1 MSTNTRLSIGVSL
14 LGVLALAACGTTGKD
29 TAAGKAPAGP
39 VKGGTL
45 TFAVNTEPST
55 CLDPHQSPADVA
67 GLFTRPA
74 LDSLVSLDTEGKI
87 HPWLATKWTVSPD
100 QKTYTFTLRDGV
112 KFSDGTPFDAA
123 AVKANLDHIVNP
135 ATKSQLAAG
144 YIEPYKGSEVVDP
157 HTVKVHFS
165 RPYSPFLSALAT
177 AYFGIES
184 PRSLKQPQ
192 DALCKKVVGS
202 GPFVIDEY
210 VVQKGITYH
219 RNPGYAWAPEGAA
232 HTGEAYLDK
241 LEIKVITED
250 SVRLGALTSG
260 QVDGIASVPPVNVKQ
275 VQGDPRLTVTTRQAP
290 GGNYNYYPNTTS
302 GPFADKRVR
311 QAFRDGIDFA
321 TIVKNLYF
329 GAFQPAAGPIS
340 PSTDGYD
347 KTLEGKTKY
356 DPAAAARLLDEAGW
370 SGKDAEGYRT
380 KDGRRLTIRWGFLK
394 AFAREQRD
402 TLAEQI
408 QAEAKKIG
416 FEIQFVSGTVNEW
429 LEKYPKGD
437 YDLIDFSWQRADGDT
452 LRNLFDT
459 SAIPTAAKFGQ
470 NAARLSDKDVD
481 GWLSDALDTTD
492 QAKRAE
498 LYAKVQQRV
507 TDEAAVFPVYV
518 FNYLLG
524 TGKKAHDIGWEPQAY
539 PTFYG
544 AWVEQA

>member
-1 MSTNTRLSIGVSL
+1 MSTNIRLAAGLSLSL
-14 LGVLALAACGTTGKD
+14 LLTLAACGTQGGGTS
-29 TAAGKAPAGP
+29 AAKAPAGP

-74 LDSLVSLDTEGKI
+74 LDSLVSLDTEGRI

-100 QKTYTFTLRDGV
+100 QKTYTFTLREGV
-112 KFSDGTPFDAA
+112 KFSDGTPFDAE

-144 YIEPYKGSEVVDP
+144 YIEPYKGTEVVDA
-157 HTVKVHFS
+157 HTVKVSFS
-165 RPYSPFLSALAT
+165 RPYSPFLSALST

-184 PRSLKQPQ
+184 PQSLKQPQ

-219 RNPGYAWAPEGAA
+219 RNPGYNWAPEGAA
-232 HTGEAYLDK
+232 HTGAAYLDK
-241 LEIKVITED
+241 LEFKVVTED

-275 VQGDPRLTVTTRQAP
+275 VKADPRLTILTRQAP
-290 GGNYNYYPNTTS
+290 GGNYSYYPNTAS

-321 TIVKNLYF
+321 TIVNNLYF

-347 KTLEGKTKY
+347 KTLEGKAKY
-356 DPAAAARLLDEAGW
+356 DPATANRLLDEAGW
-370 SGKDAEGYRT
+370 SAKDAQGYRT
-380 KDGRRLTIRWGFLK
+380 KDGKRLTIRWGLIK
-394 AFAREQRD
+394 AAIREQRD

-416 FEIQFVSGTVNEW
+416 FDVEFVAATVNDW
-429 LEKYPKGD
+429 IARYIKGD
-437 YDLIDFSWQRADGDT
+437 YDLMDFSWQRADGDA
-452 LRNLFDT
+452 LRNLFD
-459 SAIPTAAKFGQ
+459 SANIPSPAKFGQ
-470 NAARLSDKDVD
+470 NAARLSDKEID

-492 QAKRAE
+492 QAERAE

-507 TDEAAVFPVYV
+507 TGEAAVFPVYV

-524 TGKKAHDIGWEPQAY
+524 ASKKTHGIGWEPQAY
-539 PTFYG
+539 PTFYD

>member
-1 MSTNTRLSIGVSL
+1 MSTSIRLPAAVFVSL
-14 LGVLALAACGTTGKD
+14 SLALTACGTGD
-29 TAAGKAPAGP
+29 GGAAAAKAPGGP

-45 TFAVNTEPST
+45 TFGVNTEPST

-67 GLFTRPA
+67 GLFTRPV
-74 LDSLVSLDTEGKI
+74 LDSLVSLDTEGRI
-87 HPWLATKWTVSPD
+87 RPWLATSWTVSED
-100 QKTYTFTLRDGV
+100 QKTYTLQLREGV

-123 AVKANLDHIVNP
+123 AVKANLDHIVDP
-135 ATKSQLAAG
+135 ATRSQLAAG
-144 YIEPYKGSEVVDP
+144 YIEPYEGSEVVGP
-157 HTVKVHFS
+157 HTVKVSFS

-184 PRSLKQPQ
+184 PRSLEQPQ

-219 RNPGYAWAPEGAA
+219 RNPGYDWAAEGAG
-232 HTGEAYLDK
+232 HTGAAYLDK

-260 QVDGIASVPPVNVKQ
+260 QVDAIAGVPPVNVRQ
-275 VQGDPRLTVTTRQAP
+275 VRADPRLTITTRQAP

-340 PSTDGYD
+340 PATDGYD
-347 KTLEGKTKY
+347 KTLEGKAKY
-356 DPAAAARLLDEAGW
+356 DPATANRLLDEAGW
-370 SGKDAEGYRT
+370 SAMDAEGYRT
-380 KDGRRLTIRWGFLK
+380 RDGRRLTIRWGFLK

-416 FEIQFVSGTVNEW
+416 FDVEFVAGTVNEW

-437 YDLIDFSWQRADGDT
+437 YDLMDFSWQRADGDA
-452 LRNLFDT
+452 LRNLFD
-459 SAIPTAAKFGQ
+459 SASIPTDAKFGQ
-470 NAARLSDKDVD
+470 NAARLADKDVD

-492 QAKRAE
+492 QAERAE

-524 TGKKAHDIGWEPQAY
+524 AGEKVHGIGWEPQAY
-539 PTFYG
+539 PTFYD